1 MTCKPSEF
9 IKTHARA
16 QRKHEKQISTIK
28 YATKT
33 ENITS
38 KNYVKCIFFFYI
50 FIITHQYLN
59 NFKNASSWSS
69 SRELFYTYVPR
80 CLTADLS
87 WAELGWADLGW
98 PASVHFSRFWRQH
111 PENNIERAIL
121 HSEQAQKFSAH
132 PRPPG
137 ILTGTSKGG
146 ALLLLSLYFSKVL
159 LIFCFVFL
167 NKIW

>member
-1 MTCKPSEF
+1 MQTKR
-9 IKTHARA
+9 IHQNARA
-16 QRKHEKQISTIK
+16 RATQTWKTDIDDKIRYKNRKHNIK
-28 YATKT
+28 KLCQMHFW
-33 ENITS
+33 
-38 KNYVKCIFFFYI
+38 KNI
-50 FIITHQYLN
+50 FITMHQYLN